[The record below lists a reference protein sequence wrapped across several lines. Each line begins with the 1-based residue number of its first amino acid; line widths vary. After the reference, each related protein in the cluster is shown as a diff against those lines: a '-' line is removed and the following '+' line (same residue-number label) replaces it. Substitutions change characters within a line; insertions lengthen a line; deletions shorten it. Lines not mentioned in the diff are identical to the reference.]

1 MILALEVE
9 SGLYSRILEV
19 DTNQEPRRE
28 SPLSMR
34 LAIRTSKA
42 RVNGELPIEF
52 AGQSLTSYSGLE
64 LMDRFLRATKLDE
77 GVREVFRRSRL
88 SGDYSTVSM
97 VRLCLALLWI
107 GGRRLSHVD
116 FVRADPLVCR
126 LARLRQLPHER
137 TLSRWLKQFRYKSVR
152 LLAALNAETV
162 IETLRKLRC
171 RRVTLDVDGS
181 VVSTGLQVAGAARGY
196 NPHRR
201 KVPSYYPILAHVAQ
215 TGQIFAVRN
224 RPGHVHDSR
233 RSEHFIRDVVRQAR
247 QALGASV
254 IFEVRLDGAF
264 FQRPVLQVLSRL
276 GVEYGL
282 KVPMFPWLGLRAIVQ
297 RCKAWTPL
305 NEDISYFSAIL
316 PVTCWQIE
324 LPVVVYRRRVKH
336 RTRKNFQLDL
346 FNPDDGHYEYSA
358 VTSNRTI
365 GPVALWYFMAGRGA
379 QEKTLAELKDG
390 FAFDSVPT
398 NHYSANSAWQQLCVL
413 AMNLMRRFQIE
424 TATSA
429 RPRTRKRTFLCVL
442 ESIKTARFKWLNV
455 AGRLVTTNG
464 TRALRLSPIPRVHDR
479 YEALQRGLAAAA

>member
-19 DTNQEPRRE
+19 EPTRSREKE

-34 LAIRTSKA
+34 LAKRSSKA
-42 RVNGELPIEF
+42 RVNRELPIQF
-52 AGQSLTSYSGLE
+52 APQSLTSYSGLE
-64 LMDRFLRATKLDE
+64 LMDRFLRAIKLDE
-77 GVREVFRRSRL
+77 AVREVFRRSPL
-88 SGDYSTVSM
+88 SGDYSMVSM
-97 VRLCLALLWI
+97 VRLFLGLFWI

-137 TLSRWLKQFRYKSVR
+137 TLSRWLKQFRHKSVR
-152 LLAALNAETV
+152 MLAALNAQTV
-162 IETLRKLRC
+162 IETLRRLRC

-181 VVSTGLQVAGAARGY
+181 VVSTGMQVAWAARGY

-215 TGQIFAVRN
+215 TGQIIAVKN
-224 RPGHVHDSR
+224 RPGNVHDSR
-233 RSEHFIRDVVRQAR
+233 RSEYFIRDVVRQAR
-247 QALGASV
+247 QALGTSV
-254 IFEVRLDGAF
+254 IFEVRLDAAF

-297 RCKAWTPL
+297 QCREWRPL
-305 NEDISYFSAIL
+305 NEEISYFSVTL
-316 PVTCWQIE
+316 PVSCWQME

-336 RTRKNFQLDL
+336 KTRKNFQLDL
-346 FNPDDGHYEYSA
+346 FHPDDGHYEYSA

-413 AMNLMRRFQIE
+413 AMNLLRRFQIE
-424 TATSA
+424 TALSA
-429 RPRTRKRTFLCVL
+429 RPRTRKRTFLYVL
-442 ESIKTARFKWLNV
+442 ESIKTARFKWLNI
-455 AGRLVTTNG
+455 AGRLITTNG
-464 TRALRLSPIPRVHDR
+464 TRVLRLSPIPAVHNR
-479 YEALQRGLAAAA
+479 YEVLRHGLAEAA